1 MKRNDN
7 MHEYIPMYMYVVY
20 IYIYVHIGFPGGSR
34 GIDSTCNNPGA
45 IEEAG
50 WIPGLGRSPGGGSG
64 NPLQYSHLGNPM
76 DRGAWWAIV
85 PSMAKSQTQ
94 LKQLSTCT
102 HIHTHVLPY
111 ISYIYIIIINILY
124 VLLWTAIID
133 WNLFSHSP
141 GDWKSKMKMPGG
153 SPFWSLSH
161 WLVNGH
167 LTTGSSVFPLWMSTP
182 GIS

>member
-1 MKRNDN
+1 MTICMNI
-7 MHEYIPMYMYVVY
+7 YICICMWC
-20 IYIYVHIGFPGGSR
+20 IYIYVYIGFPGGSR

-64 NPLQYSHLGNPM
+64 NPLQYSHLGNPT

-111 ISYIYIIIINILY
+111 ISYIYYYYYKYIICITMNCYNRLKFI
-124 VLLWTAIID
+124 
-133 WNLFSHSP
+133 FSLP
-141 GDWKSKMKMPGG
+141 WRLKVQDEDARW
-153 SPFWSLSH
+153 
-161 WLVNGH
+161 
-167 LTTGSSVFPLWMSTP
+167 
-182 GIS
+182 

>member
-1 MKRNDN
+1 MTICMN
-7 MHEYIPMYMYVVY
+7 
-20 IYIYVHIGFPGGSR
+20 IYICICMWCIYVYVHIGFPGGSS

-85 PSMAKSQTQ
+85 PSVAKSQTQ

-111 ISYIYIIIINILY
+111 ISCIYIIIINILY